1 MRTTSHCI
9 EAVSW
14 IQNAVIQFGW
24 LWRIILFWGL
34 LFLSVKSTAK
44 LSQGSAARGAETQKW
59 GYSYGDCSAGVKQLK
74 PNHVSLKF
82 SVDWT
87 NKKII
92 LGQWLV
98 SRRHS
103 VSSRCSQRLW
113 CKWRCCTR
121 GQLVPHQAVG
131 ARRSQPS
138 CAAHY
143 TIWKVNFPIS
153 LSFLPW
159 NWPCI
164 WICLHRLPSSLTVF
178 CGGDSS
184 PTSYEIRAYITT
196 LS

>member
-1 MRTTSHCI
+1 MRTRSHCI

-24 LWRIILFWGL
+24 LWKIIHFWGL

-44 LSQGSAARGAETQKW
+44 LSQESAVRGTETQKW
-59 GYSYGDCSAGVKQLK
+59 GYSFGDCSAGVKLLK
-74 PNHVSLKF
+74 SNHIFLKF

-98 SRRHS
+98 SGRHS

-113 CKWRCCTR
+113 CKWGRCTR
-121 GQLVPHQAVG
+121 GQLVPHQAAG

-138 CAAHY
+138 SAAHCI
-143 TIWKVNFPIS
+143 IWKVNFPSS

-164 WICLHRLPSSLTVF
+164 CICLHRLPSSLTVF
-178 CGGDSS
+178 WGGDSS